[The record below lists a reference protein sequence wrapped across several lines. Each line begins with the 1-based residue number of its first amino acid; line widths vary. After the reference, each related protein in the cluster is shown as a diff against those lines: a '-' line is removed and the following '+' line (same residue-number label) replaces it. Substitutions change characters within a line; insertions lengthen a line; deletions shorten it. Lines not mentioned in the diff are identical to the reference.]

1 MMKKNRAQS
10 NEFTVLNSLECS
22 LDKCIEI
29 ATKSNCWWEFAG
41 ALLLQKLLQDDHH
54 SVTFSAQ
61 TNTVLSIIYR
71 GKSSGPNVIE
81 TFSHRKY

>member
-1 MMKKNRAQS
+1 MMNTNRPQS
-10 NEFTVLNSLECS
+10 NEFTLLNSLEYS

-29 ATKSNCWWEFAG
+29 PMRSICWWEFAG
-41 ALLLQKLLQDDHH
+41 ALLLQKLEDDHH

-61 TNTVLSIIYR
+61 TDTVLRIIYK

-81 TFSHRKY
+81 TFSRRKY